1 MNSQDHDFFFIL
13 LVKPLRDNS
22 SAVKSLSHSNQVTFK
37 KTSLFSLV
45 QSLIVLTRLSQT
57 LQTQRHSLLQ
67 ETLSLSWQPC
77 TLRRLQAVCVATQYG
92 RQFSFKKNQGTN
104 MSHLVTLLD
113 STAQP
118 TIGNFKLVLVALHV
132 EAPASGVCC
141 ITVRQIIHIQKESRY

>member
-22 SAVKSLSHSNQVTFK
+22 SAVKSLSYSNQVTFK

-67 ETLSLSWQPC
+67 ETLSLSWQQRC
-77 TLRRLQAVCVATQYG
+77 TLRRLEAVCVATQYG

-118 TIGNFKLVLVALHV
+118 TIGNFKLVLVAVHGLANLT
-132 EAPASGVCC
+132 EKS
-141 ITVRQIIHIQKESRY
+141 